1 MTYSYHPHA
10 RKELDDATNY
20 YDRINSQLGDDF
32 LQEIDDCISR
42 ILRFPRAW
50 TKLRGSI
57 RRGRT
62 HRFPHNVIYEL
73 EDDHVFILA
82 VMHSS
87 RKPNYWT
94 GRLETHSK

>member
-1 MTYSYHPHA
+1 MTYSYHPRA
-10 RKELDDATNY
+10 REELDDAIDY
-20 YDRINSQLGDDF
+20 YDRIDPQLGDDF
-32 LQEIDDCISR
+32 LQEIEDSISR

-62 HRFPHNVIYEL
+62 HRFPYNLVYEL
-73 EDDHVFILA
+73 ENDHVFILA

-87 RKPNYWT
+87 RKPNYWAD
-94 GRLETHSK
+94 R